1 LAKLFRGAKI
11 GISPKGAKG
20 AGRIEGKLKKE
31 GDYQRVLNSKKYLLI
46 ILG

>member
-20 AGRIEGKLKKE
+20 AGRIEGKLKK
-31 GDYQRVLNSKKYLLI
+31 GAVPVK
-46 ILG
+46 LG